1 MKKPTRFW
9 VEYNCKFIASYKS
22 VKACLNFINRKG
34 LQDNFFNALTIVDN
48 NGNMYNTISGNKI
61 NY

>member
-34 LQDNFFNALTIVDN
+34 LQDDYHNTLSIVDN
-48 NGNMYNTISGNKI
+48 NGDMYNTINGNKL
-61 NY
+61 